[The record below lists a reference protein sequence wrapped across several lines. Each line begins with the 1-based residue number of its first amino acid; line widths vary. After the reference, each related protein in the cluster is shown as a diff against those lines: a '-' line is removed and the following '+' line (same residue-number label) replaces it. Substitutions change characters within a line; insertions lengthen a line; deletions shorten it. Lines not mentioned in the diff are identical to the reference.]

1 MGCKMHSRFFD
12 ESGYKMKDYLVK
24 SIVNDGMFRAY
35 AVSTTNLVQEAQQ
48 RHDSWSAASAALGRS
63 LTATLLL
70 SSSVLKG
77 EEKLTV
83 KINGGGPT
91 GTIVIDG
98 NANGTVK
105 GYLQNPHVSLP
116 LKKDHHIDVGQAVG
130 NAGVMA
136 VTKDMGLGDPFTGQ
150 VGLVSGEI
158 GDDFTYYLAQSEQIP
173 SAVGVS
179 VFVNPDE
186 TVGVAGGF
194 LIQVM
199 PDATDDAIDK
209 LQQRLKEIPLVS
221 EMLRAGKTPEEILK
235 DIFNDDEIKF
245 LDKMDV
251 KFECDCSKERFG
263 DSISALPLQDIKEMM
278 EEDHGAEAVCRFCGN
293 KYVFSEA
300 DLQEIIDQK

>member
-1 MGCKMHSRFFD
+1 MHSRFFCD
-12 ESGYKMKDYLVK
+12 RRLEMNDYLIK
-24 SIVNDGMFRAY
+24 SIINDGMFRAY
-35 AVSTTNLVQEAQQ
+35 SVRSTNLVQEAQQ
-48 RHDSWSAASAALGRS
+48 RHDSWSAATAALGRS

-77 EEKLTV
+77 DEKLTV

-91 GTIVIDG
+91 GTIVVDG
-98 NANGTVK
+98 NAKGTVK
-105 GYLQNPHVSLP
+105 GYLQHSHVSLP
-116 LKKDHHIDVGQAVG
+116 LKEDHHIDVGQAVG
-130 NAGVMA
+130 NNGAMA

-199 PDATDDAIDK
+199 PDATDDAIDR
-209 LQQRLKEIPLVS
+209 LQKRLKEIPLVS
-221 EMLRAGKTPEEILK
+221 EMLRNGKTPEEILN
-235 DIFNDDEIKF
+235 DIFNDDEVKI
-245 LDKMDV
+245 LDQMDV
-251 KFECDCSKERFG
+251 KFECDCSKERFAK
-263 DSISALPLQDIKEMM
+263 SLIALPTSDIEEMIT
-278 EEDHGAEAVCRFCGN
+278 EDHGAEAVCRFCGN
-293 KYVFSEA
+293 KYEFSEE
-300 DLQEIIDQK
+300 DLREIINEK

>member
-1 MGCKMHSRFFD
+1 MS
-12 ESGYKMKDYLVK
+12 DYLVK
-24 SIVNDGMFRAY
+24 SIVNEGMFRAY
-35 AVSTTNLVQEAQQ
+35 AVKTTGLVQEAQQ
-48 RHDSWSAASAALGRS
+48 RHDSWSAATAALGRS

-91 GTIVIDG
+91 GTIVVDG
-98 NANGTVK
+98 NAKGTVK

-116 LKKDHHIDVGQAVG
+116 LKADHHIDVGQAVG
-130 NAGVMA
+130 NTGVMA

-199 PDATDDAIDK
+199 PDATDEAIDR
-209 LQQRLKEIPLVS
+209 LQERLKEIPLVS
-221 EMLRAGKTPEEILK
+221 EMLREGKTPEEILG
-235 DIFNDDEIKF
+235 DIFEDDSVKI

-251 KFECDCSKERFG
+251 KFECDCSKTRFAQ
-263 DSISALPLQDIKEMM
+263 SIVALPTEDIKEMIT
-278 EEDHGAEAVCRFCGN
+278 EDHGAEAVCRFCGN
-293 KYVFSEA
+293 KYKFSEEE
-300 DLQEIIDQK
+300 LQTIIDEK

>member
-1 MGCKMHSRFFD
+1 
-12 ESGYKMKDYLVK
+12 MKDYLVK
-24 SIVNDGMFRAY
+24 SVVKDGMFRAY
-35 AVSTTNLVQEAQQ
+35 AVRTTNLVAEAQK
-48 RHDSWSAASAALGRS
+48 RHDSWSASTAALGRS

-91 GTIVIDG
+91 GTIVVDG

-116 LKKDHHIDVGQAVG
+116 LNGNHHIDVGGAVG
-130 NAGVMA
+130 HEGVMA
-136 VTKDMGLGDPFTGQ
+136 VTKDMGMGDPFTGQ

-194 LIQVM
+194 LIQVL
-199 PDATDDAIDK
+199 PDATDDAIDE
-209 LQQRLKEIPLVS
+209 LQARLNDLPLVS
-221 EMLRAGKTPEEILK
+221 EMLRDGKTPEQILTEIFS
-235 DIFNDDEIKF
+235 IDDVKF
-245 LDKMDV
+245 LDKMNV
-251 KFECDCSKERFG
+251 SFKCDCSKERFAK
-263 DSISALPLQDIKEMM
+263 SLATLSKKEIQEMIDQ
-278 EEDHGAEAVCRFCGN
+278 DHGAEAVCHFCGN
-293 KYVFSEA
+293 KYQFSEK
-300 DLQEIIDQK
+300 DLQEIIDYQK

>member
-1 MGCKMHSRFFD
+1 M
-12 ESGYKMKDYLVK
+12 
-24 SIVNDGMFRAY
+24 
-35 AVSTTNLVQEAQQ
+35 
-48 RHDSWSAASAALGRS
+48 
-63 LTATLLL
+63 
-70 SSSVLKG
+70 
-77 EEKLTV
+77 
-83 KINGGGPT
+83 
-91 GTIVIDG
+91 
-98 NANGTVK
+98 
-105 GYLQNPHVSLP
+105 
-116 LKKDHHIDVGQAVG
+116 
-130 NAGVMA
+130 
-136 VTKDMGLGDPFTGQ
+136 
-150 VGLVSGEI
+150 
-158 GDDFTYYLAQSEQIP
+158 
-173 SAVGVS
+173 
-179 VFVNPDE
+179 
-186 TVGVAGGF
+186 GVAGGF

-278 EEDHGAEAVCRFCGN
+278 EEDHGAEAVCRFWGN

>member
-1 MGCKMHSRFFD
+1 MS
-12 ESGYKMKDYLVK
+12 DYLIK

-35 AVSTTNLVQEAQQ
+35 AVNTTNLVQEAQQ
-48 RHDSWSAASAALGRS
+48 RHNSWSAATAALGRS

-83 KINGGGPT
+83 KINGGGPV
-91 GTIVIDG
+91 GTIVVDG
-98 NANGTVK
+98 NAKGTVK
-105 GYLQNPHVSLP
+105 GYLQHPHVSLP
-116 LKKDHHIDVGQAVG
+116 LKEDHHIDVGQAVG
-130 NAGVMA
+130 NQGVMA

-158 GDDFTYYLAQSEQIP
+158 GNDFTYYLAQSEQIP

-199 PDATDDAIDK
+199 PDATDDAIDR
-209 LQQRLKEIPLVS
+209 LQARLKEIPLIS
-221 EMLRAGKTPEEILK
+221 EMLRNGKTPEEILN
-235 DIFNDDEIKF
+235 DIFKDDQVKI

-251 KFECDCSKERFG
+251 KFECDCSKERFAQ
-263 DSISALPLQDIKEMM
+263 SLASLPTEELQEMI
-278 EEDHGAEAVCRFCGN
+278 DKDQGAQAVCRFCGN
-293 KYVFSEA
+293 QYQFSEA
-300 DLQEIIDQK
+300 DLQKIIDEK

>member
-1 MGCKMHSRFFD
+1 
-12 ESGYKMKDYLVK
+12 MKDYLVK
-24 SIVNDGMFRAY
+24 SVVKDGMFRAY
-35 AVSTTNLVQEAQQ
+35 AVRTTNLVAEAQK
-48 RHDSWSAASAALGRS
+48 RHDSWSASTAALGRS

-91 GTIVIDG
+91 GTIVVDG

-116 LKKDHHIDVGQAVG
+116 LNGNHHIDVGGAVG
-130 NAGVMA
+130 HEGVMA
-136 VTKDMGLGDPFTGQ
+136 VTKDMGMGDPFTGQ

-186 TVGVAGGF
+186 TVGVAVGF
-194 LIQVM
+194 LIQVL
-199 PDATDDAIDK
+199 PDATDDAIDE
-209 LQQRLKEIPLVS
+209 LQARLNDLPLVS
-221 EMLRAGKTPEEILK
+221 EMLRDGKTPEQILTEIFS
-235 DIFNDDEIKF
+235 IDDVKF
-245 LDKMDV
+245 LDKMNV
-251 KFECDCSKERFG
+251 SFKCDCSKERFAK
-263 DSISALPLQDIKEMM
+263 SLATLSKKEIQEMIDQ
-278 EEDHGAEAVCRFCGN
+278 DHGAEAVCHFCGN
-293 KYVFSEA
+293 KYQFSEK
-300 DLQEIIDQK
+300 DLQEIIDYQK

>member
-1 MGCKMHSRFFD
+1 
-12 ESGYKMKDYLVK
+12 MKDYLVK
-24 SIVNDGMFRAY
+24 SVVKDGMFRAY
-35 AVSTTNLVQEAQQ
+35 AVRTTNLVAEAQK
-48 RHDSWSAASAALGRS
+48 RHDSWSASTAALGRS

-91 GTIVIDG
+91 GTIVVDG

-116 LKKDHHIDVGQAVG
+116 LNGNHHIDVGGAVG
-130 NAGVMA
+130 HEGVMA
-136 VTKDMGLGDPFTGQ
+136 VTKDMGMGDPFTGQ

-194 LIQVM
+194 LIQVL
-199 PDATDDAIDK
+199 PDATDDAIDE
-209 LQQRLKEIPLVS
+209 LQARLNDLPLVS
-221 EMLRAGKTPEEILK
+221 EMLRDGKTPEQILTEIFS
-235 DIFNDDEIKF
+235 IDDVKF
-245 LDKMDV
+245 LDKMNV
-251 KFECDCSKERFG
+251 SFKCDCSKERFAK
-263 DSISALPLQDIKEMM
+263 SLATLSKKEIQEMIDQ
-278 EEDHGAEAVCRFCGN
+278 DHGAEAVCHFCGN
-293 KYVFSEA
+293 KYQFSEK
-300 DLQEIIDQK
+300 DLQEIIDYRK